1 MPPVKTIVY
10 IDGFN
15 LYYGCLKGTPYKWLN
30 PLLLCQALLPGHQ
43 IIGIRYFSATV
54 SARVNDPGQPI
65 RQQTLFRAL
74 RTVPN
79 LQITLGSFLSH
90 RVTLPLA
97 FPSPGNNLAAVI
109 RTDEKGSDVNLATSL
124 LVDAFD
130 NVFDCAVI
138 VSNDSDLLAPVRVVR
153 RRFGKPLGILNPQK
167 RPCRM
172 LIAEATFYKKIRPAV
187 LAASQFPSQLTD
199 QHGTFLNPAT
209 W

>member
-1 MPPVKTIVY
+1 MKTIVY

-30 PLLLCQALLPGHQ
+30 PMLLCRAMLPGHQ
-43 IIGIRYFSATV
+43 ITGIKYFSASV
-54 SARVNDPGQPI
+54 AARPNDLGQPI

-79 LQITLGSFLSH
+79 LTIILGSFMSH
-90 RVTLPLA
+90 RVNLPLA
-97 FPSPGNNLAAVI
+97 FPTPGNNLAAVI
-109 RTDEKGSDVNLATSL
+109 RTDEKGSDVNLATNL

-130 NVFDCAVI
+130 NAFECAVVI
-138 VSNDSDLLAPVRVVR
+138 SNDSDLLAPIHLVR
-153 RRFGKPLGILNPQK
+153 RRFGKTLGILNPQK

-172 LIAEATFYKKIRPAV
+172 LMVEATFYKKIRPAV
-187 LAASQFPSQLTD
+187 LAASQFPPNLTD
-199 QHGTFLNPAT
+199 QHGSFYKPAT